1 MSEPTAPAEA
11 PAEAAALALL
21 RASADWLWEWD
32 AQGTLRRVH
41 SGRAPAPTAAL
52 AAVGKR
58 LEDVG
63 WSLTLKNGRPAHSSA
78 LASARAGFSVL
89 ATVHLGA
96 QVQRYELTAV
106 ASPNTSSSHSLL
118 GAAREIVPFGWQLL
132 DSGGGTLLGD
142 PGNALPRWTME
153 PATDML
159 QLSSALAR
167 LLLLPAEHGAWAWWK
182 ELLGEDIELFSL
194 AVSRTLDEGDE
205 LFLEHL
211 LPTRRGLRWMRI
223 TAQRRIFRDGRRQLE
238 GHIEDI
244 HEQAVLQRAHEEQL
258 HRHERLFFDMPLA
271 CLIFDIETLNLLEAN
286 HAAQELYGMPRT
298 RLLDSALTDLLDPTE
313 HLRFSEVQPLL
324 ALRPGLTDSSTWR
337 HRRADGQ
344 TLHVRVRGSTIEWEG
359 RAARMVFVMDTTQ
372 QRAAA
377 LEMRLLYE
385 CLEHAADM
393 IVVTQAE
400 RNERG
405 EHPIIYVN
413 RAFEKVTGYAREQVI
428 GRDPRLLQGPATQR
442 SELDRLATSL
452 ERWEPVVAELINYDA
467 RGQAYWVEMTL
478 TPVAD
483 ESGWFHY
490 WFAVERDVTHRK
502 RAALALAEQAHELE
516 RRVEERTRELRE
528 TVRAMESFSRSVSH
542 DLQNPLN
549 GVLGFAEL
557 LQRGHAA
564 ALPPD
569 AARMLSMIQRSARH
583 MQTIIQDL
591 LVLSRVRKM
600 EPRPVRFDPVPL
612 LKGQID
618 ELRAGE
624 PERQITLRCPS
635 TVRLHCDLQLFRAA
649 FENLVANAWK
659 YTRRR
664 EQAVIELRVQETSDG
679 LILSVQDNGAGF
691 DPMAG
696 AQLFT
701 AFHRLHGDREFPGN
715 GIGLATV
722 AQAVERL
729 GGWVW
734 AEGVP
739 GEGATF
745 HVYLPEADT
754 AELDTVP
761 AELEPTRG
769 H

>member
-1 MSEPTAPAEA
+1 MSEQAVPTEA
-11 PAEAAALALL
+11 PAEAAVLALL

-32 AQGTLRRVH
+32 AHGTLQRVH
-41 SGRAPAPTAAL
+41 SGRTAAPTAAL

-58 LEDVG
+58 LEDAG
-63 WSLTLKNGRPAHSSA
+63 WSLTLRSGRPAHSTA

-89 ATVHLGA
+89 ATVHLGT
-96 QVQRYELTAV
+96 QVHRYELTAV
-106 ASPNTSSSHSLL
+106 AWPSAGGGHCLL

-132 DSGGGTLLGD
+132 DSGGGTSLD
-142 PGNALPRWTME
+142 EPGTALPRWTME
-153 PATDML
+153 PATDTL
-159 QLSSALAR
+159 QLNAALAR

-182 ELLGEDIELFSL
+182 ELLGDDIELFSL
-194 AVSRTLDEGDE
+194 AVSRTLDEGDD
-205 LFLEHL
+205 LLLEHL

-223 TAQRRIFRDGRRQLE
+223 TAQRRISRDGRRQLE
-238 GHIEDI
+238 GQVEDI
-244 HEQAVLQRAHEEQL
+244 HEQALLQRAHEEHL

-271 CLIFDIETLNLLEAN
+271 CLVFDIETLRMLEGN
-286 HAAQELYGMPRT
+286 HAAEELYGLT
-298 RLLDSALTDLLDPTE
+298 RAQLLDSDLSDLLDPAE
-313 HLRFSEVQPLL
+313 QLRFSEMQPLL
-324 ALRPGLTDSSTWR
+324 ALRPGLTDDSTWR
-337 HRRADGQ
+337 HRRADGK

-400 RNERG
+400 RNEQG

-413 RAFEKVTGYAREQVI
+413 RAFERVTGYAREQVI
-428 GRDPRLLQGPATQR
+428 GRDPRMLQGPATQGA
-442 SELDRLATSL
+442 ELRRVSGCLA
-452 ERWEPVVAELINYDA
+452 RWEPVVAELINYDA

-502 RAALALAEQAHELE
+502 RAALALAEQAQELE

-600 EPRPVRFDPVPL
+600 EPRPVRFDPVPM
-612 LKGQID
+612 LKSQID

-624 PERQITLRCPS
+624 PERRLTLRCPPS
-635 TVRLHCDLQLFRAA
+635 VRMHCDLQLFRVA

-664 EQAVIELRVQETSDG
+664 EEAVIELQAQHTRGGV
-679 LILSVQDNGAGF
+679 ILSVRDNGAGF
-691 DPMAG
+691 DPVTG

-734 AEGVP
+734 AEGSP
-739 GEGATF
+739 QEGACF
-745 HVYLPEADT
+745 HIFLPHIEVLHADT
-754 AELDTVP
+754 VS
-761 AELEPTRG
+761 AELEPG
-769 H
+769 HGS